1 MTFID
6 TSRIYVAGYSLG
18 ATIAL
23 FTTALDPRVKGAAVV
38 SAFSSLRTDN
48 KLTEGVR
55 HYSHLHGLLPRLGF
69 FVGHEARIPIDF
81 DDILAGIAPRPL
93 LVIAATNDYDHS
105 ISSVQEIVS
114 NVSPLYKV
122 KDTAN
127 NLTFQQP
134 HTYNHLP
141 ESLQQSVA
149 EWLRKQKE

>member
-1 MTFID
+1 
-6 TSRIYVAGYSLG
+6 
-18 ATIAL
+18 
-23 FTTALDPRVKGAAVV
+23 
-38 SAFSSLRTDN
+38 
-48 KLTEGVR
+48 
-55 HYSHLHGLLPRLGF
+55 LHGLLPRLGF
-69 FVGHEARIPIDF
+69 FVGHEARIPLDF